1 MPRRA
6 ATPKTVGTP
15 NKAATSKAAGTAE
28 AAGTTKATG
37 TAKAPRA
44 RQRAGARIK
53 AVKGEITSLEGIAAL
68 SLDALSSVAY
78 GPEAM
83 LVVLATAGAGALAK
97 IEPITL
103 VIVVLLVILVLS
115 YRQVIEAY
123 PDGGGCYAVSKANLG
138 PRASHLAGA
147 SLIVDYTLTVAVSIA
162 AGVAALVS
170 AFPSLAPH
178 SLLISLAVLGLL
190 TAVNLRGIAASAKA
204 FLLPTAIFVLGIYV
218 VIVSGVVRSHAAAD
232 AGFHPAIIP
241 KAAATVGILLLLKAF
256 AAGCSALTGVEAI
269 ANDVPVFREPRAQRA
284 MRTEVMLGGLLGTM
298 LLGLAFLTVRF
309 HIAPSSNQTVLSQI
323 TAASVGRGPIYYVVD
338 LATTLILALAANTSF
353 GGFPVL
359 VSLLARDNLVPH
371 VFGLRGDRPV
381 FRYGVVILAV
391 FAGVLLVAV
400 GANTESLIPLYAIG
414 VFTGFTLSQG
424 GLVKHWWKQRP
435 PRWWSRAGLNGTGAV
450 MTGVATVIFL
460 VTKFTS
466 GAWVVV
472 IAIPA
477 LILLFSRIERYY
489 NHVAS
494 ALGLGKMPGR
504 PRGGKGIVI
513 VPVAKLSRM
522 TEFALETALSLSDE
536 VVAVSVQFDREMAAD
551 LKAAWER
558 WNPGVELDIVHSP
571 NRSFTEPILEYLERP
586 KIRECHQVLVL
597 IPELEPSKWRHRVL
611 QNQRDIIL
619 ANVLRRRTEVIVA
632 RLPFRLSG
640 D

>member
-1 MPRRA
+1 MPRKSA
-6 ATPKTVGTP
+6 GTPKPAGTPKTAAVAKKAGTP
-15 NKAATSKAAGTAE
+15 QKGADTGQKAA
-28 AAGTTKATG
+28 
-37 TAKAPRA
+37 
-44 RQRAGARIK
+44 
-53 AVKGEITSLEGIAAL
+53 KGEISSVEGIAAL

-103 VIVVLLVILVLS
+103 VIVLLLVILVLS

-123 PDGGGCYAVSKANLG
+123 PDGGGSYAVSKANLG
-138 PRASHLAGA
+138 QRASQLAGA
-147 SLIVDYTLTVAVSIA
+147 SLVVDYTLTVAVSIA

-178 SLLISLAVLGLL
+178 SLLISLAVLGFLA
-190 TAVNLRGIAASAKA
+190 AVNLRGIAASAKV
-204 FLLPTAIFVLGIYV
+204 FLLPTAVFVLGIYL
-218 VIVSGVVRSHAAAD
+218 VIVSGVVRSHAAAN
-232 AGFHPAIIP
+232 AGIHLAIIP
-241 KAAATVGILLLLKAF
+241 KAAATVGVLMLLKAF

-284 MRTEVMLGGLLGTM
+284 MRTEVILGGLLGTM

-309 HIAPSSNQTVLSQI
+309 HIAPSSGQTVLSQI
-323 TAASVGRGPIYYVVD
+323 TAASVGRGPVYYVVD
-338 LATTLILALAANTSF
+338 LATTVILALAANTSF

-359 VSLLARDNLVPH
+359 VSLLARDNMVPH

-381 FRYGVVILAV
+381 FRYGVAILAAL
-391 FAGVLLVAV
+391 AGVLLVAV

-414 VFTGFTLSQG
+414 VFTGFTLSQA
-424 GLVKHWWKQRP
+424 GLVKHWWRERP
-435 PRWWSRAGLNGTGAV
+435 ARWWARAGLNGTGAV
-450 MTGVATVIFL
+450 MTAAATAIFL
-460 VTKFTS
+460 LTKFTS

-472 IAIPA
+472 IAVPL
-477 LILLFSRIERYY
+477 LILLFSRIDRYY
-489 NHVAS
+489 RRVGA
-494 ALGLGKMPGR
+494 ALGLGKVPGR

-513 VPVAKLSRM
+513 IPVAHLSRM
-522 TEFALETALSLSDE
+522 TEFALDTALAFGDD
-536 VVAVSVQFDREMAAD
+536 VIAVSIQFDKAKAAD
-551 LKAAWER
+551 LKAEWER
-558 WNPGVELDIVHSP
+558 WGPGVELDIVHSP
-571 NRSFTEPILEYLERP
+571 NRSITTPILEYLERP

-597 IPELEPSKWRHRVL
+597 IPEVEPSKWRHRLL
-611 QNQRDIIL
+611 QNQRDVIL
-619 ANVLRRRTEVIVA
+619 ANVLRRRTDVIVA

>member
-1 MPRRA
+1 MRRNTA
-6 ATPKTVGTP
+6 DTRKTASTREETGDDK
-15 NKAATSKAAGTAE
+15 NAG
-28 AAGTTKATG
+28 
-37 TAKAPRA
+37 
-44 RQRAGARIK
+44 
-53 AVKGEITSLEGIAAL
+53 KGEISSFEGIAAL

-147 SLIVDYTLTVAVSIA
+147 SLVVDYTLTVAVSVA

-178 SLLISLAVLGLL
+178 SLLISLAVLGML
-190 TAVNLRGIAASAKA
+190 TAVNMRGIAASAKA
-204 FLLPTAIFVLGIYV
+204 FLLPTAVFVLGIYV
-218 VIVSGVVRSHAAAD
+218 VIVSGMLRSHPAAN
-232 AGFHPAIIP
+232 AGIHPAVIP
-241 KAAATVGILLLLKAF
+241 KVAATVGVLLLLKAF

-269 ANDVPVFREPRAQRA
+269 ANDVPVFREPRAKRA
-284 MRTEVMLGGLLGTM
+284 MRTEVILGALLGTM

-309 HIAPSSNQTVLSQI
+309 HIAPSSRQTVLSQI
-323 TAASVGRGPIYYVVD
+323 TAASVGRSPIYYVVD
-338 LATTLILALAANTSF
+338 LATTVILALAANTSF

-359 VSLLARDNLVPH
+359 TSLLARDNLLPH
-371 VFGLRGDRPV
+371 VLGLRGDRPV
-381 FRYGVVILAV
+381 FRYGVAILAAL
-391 FAGVLLVAV
+391 AGVLLVAV

-424 GLVKHWWKQRP
+424 GLVKHWWQQRP
-435 PRWWSRAGLNGTGAV
+435 ARWWARAGLNGTGAA
-450 MTGVATVIFL
+450 MTAVATVIFL
-460 VTKFTS
+460 VSKFTS

-477 LILLFSRIERYY
+477 LMLLFARIERYY
-489 NHVAS
+489 DKVAA
-494 ALGLGKMPGR
+494 ALGLGKIPGR

-513 VPVAKLSRM
+513 VPVAHLSRM
-522 TEFALETALSLSDE
+522 TEFALDTALALSDE
-536 VVAVSVQFDREMAAD
+536 VVAVSIQFDREKAAA
-551 LKAAWER
+551 LKADWER
-558 WNPGVELDIVHSP
+558 WDPGVELDIVHSP
-571 NRSFTEPILEYLERP
+571 NRSITTPILEYLERP
-586 KIRECHQVLVL
+586 KIRQCHQVLVL
-597 IPELEPSKWRHRVL
+597 IPEIEPSKWRHRVL
-611 QNQRDIIL
+611 QNQRDVIL
-619 ANVLRRRTEVIVA
+619 ANVLRRRTDVIVA

>member
-1 MPRRA
+1 
-6 ATPKTVGTP
+6 
-15 NKAATSKAAGTAE
+15 
-28 AAGTTKATG
+28 
-37 TAKAPRA
+37 
-44 RQRAGARIK
+44 
-53 AVKGEITSLEGIAAL
+53 
-68 SLDALSSVAY
+68 
-78 GPEAM
+78 M

-103 VIVVLLVILVLS
+103 VIVALLVILVLS

-123 PDGGGCYAVSKANLG
+123 PDGGGSYAVSKANLG
-138 PRASHLAGA
+138 AGASHLAGA
-147 SLIVDYTLTVAVSIA
+147 SLVVDYTLTVSVSIA

-178 SLLISLAVLGLL
+178 SLLISLGVLAFLA
-190 TAVNLRGIAASAKA
+190 AVNMRGIAASAKV
-204 FLLPTAIFVLGIYV
+204 FLLPTAVFVLGIYT
-218 VIVSGVVRSHAAAD
+218 VIVSGTVRAHAAAN
-232 AGFHPAIIP
+232 AGIHPAIIP
-241 KAAATVGILLLLKAF
+241 KAAATVGILMLLKAF

-298 LLGLAFLTVRF
+298 LLGLAYLTVRF
-309 HIAPSSNQTVLSQI
+309 HVAPSAHQTVLSQI
-323 TAASVGRGPIYYVVD
+323 TAASVGRGPVYYVID
-338 LATTLILALAANTSF
+338 LTTTVILALAANTSF

-381 FRYGVVILAV
+381 FRYGVAILAV

-400 GANTESLIPLYAIG
+400 GANTNSLIPLYAIG

-424 GLVKHWWKQRP
+424 GLVKHWWRERP
-435 PRWWSRAGLNGTGAV
+435 ARWWTRAGLNGTGAV

-477 LILLFSRIERYY
+477 LMLLFSRIQRYY
-489 NHVAS
+489 NHVGT
-494 ALGLGKMPGR
+494 ALGLGKIPGR

-513 VPVAKLSRM
+513 VPVAHLSRM
-522 TEFALETALSLSDE
+522 TEFALSAALSLSDE
-536 VVAVSVQFDREMAAD
+536 VVAVSIQFDKEKAAA
-551 LKAAWER
+551 LKADWER
-558 WNPGVELDIVHSP
+558 WDPGVELDIVHSP
-571 NRSFTEPILEYLERP
+571 NRSITVPILEYLERP
-586 KIRECHQVLVL
+586 KIRQCHQVLVL
-597 IPELEPSKWRHRVL
+597 IPEVEPSKWRHRVL
-611 QNQRDIIL
+611 QNQRDVIL
-619 ANVLRRRTEVIVA
+619 ANVLKRQTDVIVA

>member
-1 MPRRA
+1 MPRKIPG
-6 ATPKTVGTP
+6 TPKTAGTR
-15 NKAATSKAAGTAE
+15 KTAATSKTAGTRKAAGTGQK
-28 AAGTTKATG
+28 AG
-37 TAKAPRA
+37 
-44 RQRAGARIK
+44 
-53 AVKGEITSLEGIAAL
+53 KGEISSVEGIAAL
-68 SLDALSSVAY
+68 SLDAISSVAY

-103 VIVVLLVILVLS
+103 VIVLLLVILVLS

-123 PDGGGCYAVSKANLG
+123 PDGGGSYAVSKANLG
-138 PRASHLAGA
+138 AGASRLAGA
-147 SLIVDYTLTVAVSIA
+147 SLIVDYTLPVAVSIA

-178 SLLISLAVLGLL
+178 ALLISLGVLGFL
-190 TAVNLRGIAASAKA
+190 TAVNLRGIAASAKT
-204 FLLPTAIFVLGIYV
+204 FLLPTAVFVFGVYI
-218 VIVSGVVRSHAAAD
+218 VIVAGIVRSHAAAN
-232 AGFHPAIIP
+232 AGIHPAIIP
-241 KAAATVGILLLLKAF
+241 KAAATVGVLMLLKAF

-269 ANDVPVFREPRAQRA
+269 ANDVPAFREPRAQRA

-298 LLGLAFLTVRF
+298 LLGLAYLTVRF
-309 HIAPSSNQTVLSQI
+309 HVAPSSHQTVLSQI
-323 TAASVGRGPIYYVVD
+323 TAASVGRGPVYYVID
-338 LATTLILALAANTSF
+338 LATTVILALAANTSF

-359 VSLLARDNLVPH
+359 VSLLARDNRVPH

-381 FRYGVVILAV
+381 YRYGVVILAV

-424 GLVKHWWKQRP
+424 GLVKHWWRERP
-435 PRWWSRAGLNGTGAV
+435 PRWWTRAGLNGTGAV
-450 MTGVATVIFL
+450 MTGAATVIFL

-477 LILLFSRIERYY
+477 LMLLFTRIERYY
-489 NHVAS
+489 NHVAT
-494 ALGLGKMPGR
+494 ALSLGKIPGR

-513 VPVAKLSRM
+513 VPVAHLSRM
-522 TEFALETALSLSDE
+522 TEFALNAALSLSDE
-536 VVAVSVQFDREMAAD
+536 VVAVSIQFDKEKAAA
-551 LKAAWER
+551 LKADWER
-558 WNPGVELDIVHSP
+558 WAPGVELDIVHSP
-571 NRSFTEPILEYLERP
+571 NRSITTPILEYLERP

-597 IPELEPSKWRHRVL
+597 IPEVEPSKWRHRVL
-611 QNQRDIIL
+611 QNQRDVIL
-619 ANVLRRRTEVIVA
+619 ANVLRQQTDVIVA

>member
-1 MPRRA
+1 MPSNEAVKKDA
-6 ATPKTVGTP
+6 A
-15 NKAATSKAAGTAE
+15 
-28 AAGTTKATG
+28 
-37 TAKAPRA
+37 
-44 RQRAGARIK
+44 
-53 AVKGEITSLEGIAAL
+53 KGEISSIEGIAAL

-83 LVVLATAGAGALAK
+83 LVVLATAGAGALSK

-103 VIVVLLVILVLS
+103 VIVLLLVILVLS

-138 PRASHLAGA
+138 ARASHLAGA
-147 SLIVDYTLTVAVSIA
+147 SLVVDYTLTVAVSIA

-178 SLLISLAVLGLL
+178 SLLISLAVLGFLA
-190 TAVNLRGIAASAKA
+190 AVNLRGIAASAKA
-204 FLLPTAIFVLGIYV
+204 FLLPTAVFILGIYA
-218 VIVSGVVRSHAAAD
+218 VIVSGIARAHPAANAGIHA
-232 AGFHPAIIP
+232 AIIP
-241 KAAATVGILLLLKAF
+241 KAAATVGVLLLLKAF

-269 ANDVPVFREPRAQRA
+269 ANDVPVFREPRAKRA
-284 MRTEVMLGGLLGTM
+284 MRTEVILGGLLGTM

-309 HIAPSSNQTVLSQI
+309 HIAPSSSQTVLSQI
-323 TAASVGRGPIYYVVD
+323 TGASVGRGPIYYVVD
-338 LATTLILALAANTSF
+338 LTTTVILALAANTSF

-359 VSLLARDNLVPH
+359 ASLLARDNLVPH
-371 VFGLRGDRPV
+371 VLGLRGDRPV

-391 FAGVLLVAV
+391 LAGLLLVAV

-424 GLVKHWWKQRP
+424 GLVKHWWQQRSN
-435 PRWWSRAGLNGTGAV
+435 RWWARSVLNGTGAA

-466 GAWVVV
+466 GAWVVA

-477 LILLFSRIERYY
+477 LILLFARIERYY
-489 NHVAS
+489 RKVATE
-494 ALGLGKMPGR
+494 LGLGTLPGR

-513 VPVAKLSRM
+513 VPVAQLSRM
-522 TEFALETALSLSDE
+522 TEFALDTALSLCNE
-536 VVAVSVQFDREMAAD
+536 VIAVSIQFDDA
-551 LKAAWER
+551 KAAALRADWER
-558 WNPGVELDIVHSP
+558 WAPGVELDIVRSR
-571 NRSFTEPILEYLERP
+571 NRSIATPMLEYLARP
-586 KIRECHQVLVL
+586 KIRQCQQVLVL
-597 IPELEPSKWRHRVL
+597 IPEVEPRKWRHRLL
-611 QNQRDIIL
+611 QNQRDVIL
-619 ANVLRRRTEVIVA
+619 ANVLRRQTDCIVA
-632 RLPFRLSG
+632 RLPFHLSG

>member
-1 MPRRA
+1 
-6 ATPKTVGTP
+6 
-15 NKAATSKAAGTAE
+15 
-28 AAGTTKATG
+28 
-37 TAKAPRA
+37 
-44 RQRAGARIK
+44 
-53 AVKGEITSLEGIAAL
+53 
-68 SLDALSSVAY
+68 
-78 GPEAM
+78 M

-103 VIVVLLVILVLS
+103 VIVLLLVILVLS

-123 PDGGGCYAVSKANLG
+123 PDGGGSYAVSKANLG
-138 PRASHLAGA
+138 AGASHLAGA

-178 SLLISLAVLGLL
+178 NLLISVAVLAFL
-190 TAVNLRGIAASAKA
+190 TAVNMRGIAASAKV
-204 FLLPTAIFVLGIYV
+204 FLLPTAVFVFGIYT
-218 VIVSGVVRSHAAAD
+218 VIVSGTVRAHAAAN
-232 AGFHPAIIP
+232 ASFHPAIIP
-241 KAAATVGILLLLKAF
+241 KAAATVGVLMLLKAF

-298 LLGLAFLTVRF
+298 LLGLAYLTVRF
-309 HIAPSSNQTVLSQI
+309 HIAPSSHQTVLSQI
-323 TAASVGRGPIYYVVD
+323 TAASVGRGPVYYVID
-338 LATTLILALAANTSF
+338 LATTVILALAANTSF

-381 FRYGVVILAV
+381 FRYGVAILAV

-400 GANTESLIPLYAIG
+400 GANTNALIPLYAIG

-424 GLVKHWWKQRP
+424 GLVKHWWRERP
-435 PRWWSRAGLNGTGAV
+435 AGWWTRAGLNGTGAV

-489 NHVAS
+489 NHVAT
-494 ALGLGKMPGR
+494 ALGFGKVPRR
-504 PRGGKGIVI
+504 PQGGKGIVI
-513 VPVAKLSRM
+513 VPVAHLSRM
-522 TEFALETALSLSDE
+522 TEFALEAALALSDE
-536 VVAVSVQFDREMAAD
+536 VVAVSIQFDKDRAAE
-551 LKAAWER
+551 LKAEWER
-558 WNPGVELDIVHSP
+558 WDPGVELDIVHSP
-571 NRSFTEPILEYLERP
+571 NRSIATPILEYLERP
-586 KIRECHQVLVL
+586 KIRQCHQVLVL
-597 IPELEPSKWRHRVL
+597 IPEVEPSKWRHRLL
-611 QNQRDIIL
+611 QNQRDVIL
-619 ANVLRRRTEVIVA
+619 ANVLRRETDVIVA

>member
-1 MPRRA
+1 MPRKIPG
-6 ATPKTVGTP
+6 TPKTAGTR
-15 NKAATSKAAGTAE
+15 KTAATSKTAGTRKAAGTGQK
-28 AAGTTKATG
+28 AG
-37 TAKAPRA
+37 
-44 RQRAGARIK
+44 
-53 AVKGEITSLEGIAAL
+53 KGEISSVEGIAAL
-68 SLDALSSVAY
+68 SLDAISSVAY

-103 VIVVLLVILVLS
+103 VIVLLLVILVLS

-123 PDGGGCYAVSKANLG
+123 PDGGGSYAVSKANLG
-138 PRASHLAGA
+138 AGASRLAGA

-178 SLLISLAVLGLL
+178 TLLISLGVLGFL
-190 TAVNLRGIAASAKA
+190 TAVNLRGIAASAKT
-204 FLLPTAIFVLGIYV
+204 FLLPTAVFVFGVYI
-218 VIVSGVVRSHAAAD
+218 VIVAGIVRSHAAAN
-232 AGFHPAIIP
+232 AGIHPAIIP
-241 KAAATVGILLLLKAF
+241 KAAATVGVLMLLKAF

-269 ANDVPVFREPRAQRA
+269 ANDVPAFREPRAQRA
-284 MRTEVMLGGLLGTM
+284 MRTEVMLGGLLGAM
-298 LLGLAFLTVRF
+298 LLGLAYLTVRF
-309 HIAPSSNQTVLSQI
+309 HVAPSSHQTVLSQI
-323 TAASVGRGPIYYVVD
+323 TAASVGRGPVYYVID
-338 LATTLILALAANTSF
+338 LATTVILALAANTSF

-381 FRYGVVILAV
+381 YRYGVVILAV

-424 GLVKHWWKQRP
+424 GLVKHWWRERP
-435 PRWWSRAGLNGTGAV
+435 PRWWTRAGLNGTGAV
-450 MTGVATVIFL
+450 MTGAATVIFL

-477 LILLFSRIERYY
+477 LILLFTRIERYY
-489 NHVAS
+489 NHVAT
-494 ALGLGKMPGR
+494 ALSLGKIPGR

-513 VPVAKLSRM
+513 VPVAHLSRM
-522 TEFALETALSLSDE
+522 TEFALNAALSLSDE
-536 VVAVSVQFDREMAAD
+536 VVAVSIQFDKEKAAA
-551 LKAAWER
+551 LKADWER
-558 WNPGVELDIVHSP
+558 WAPGVELDIVHSP
-571 NRSFTEPILEYLERP
+571 NRSITTPILEYLERP

-597 IPELEPSKWRHRVL
+597 IPEVEPSKWRHRVL
-611 QNQRDIIL
+611 QNQRDVIL
-619 ANVLRRRTEVIVA
+619 ANVLRQQTDVIVA

>member
-1 MPRRA
+1 
-6 ATPKTVGTP
+6 
-15 NKAATSKAAGTAE
+15 
-28 AAGTTKATG
+28 
-37 TAKAPRA
+37 
-44 RQRAGARIK
+44 
-53 AVKGEITSLEGIAAL
+53 
-68 SLDALSSVAY
+68 
-78 GPEAM
+78 M

-103 VIVVLLVILVLS
+103 VIVLLLVILVLS

-123 PDGGGCYAVSKANLG
+123 PDGGGSYAVSKANLG
-138 PRASHLAGA
+138 AGASRLAGA

-178 SLLISLAVLGLL
+178 NLLISVAVLAFL
-190 TAVNLRGIAASAKA
+190 TAVNMRGIAASAKV
-204 FLLPTAIFVLGIYV
+204 FLLPTAVFVFGIYT
-218 VIVSGVVRSHAAAD
+218 VIVSGTVRAHAAAN

-241 KAAATVGILLLLKAF
+241 KAAATVGVLMLLKAF

-298 LLGLAFLTVRF
+298 LLGLAYLTVRF
-309 HIAPSSNQTVLSQI
+309 HIAPSSHQTVLSQI
-323 TAASVGRGPIYYVVD
+323 TAASVGRGPVYYVID
-338 LATTLILALAANTSF
+338 LATTVILALAANTSF

-381 FRYGVVILAV
+381 FRYGVAILAV

-400 GANTESLIPLYAIG
+400 GANTNALIPLYAIG

-424 GLVKHWWKQRP
+424 GLVKHWWRERP
-435 PRWWSRAGLNGTGAV
+435 AGWWTRAGLNGTGAV

-489 NHVAS
+489 NHVAT
-494 ALGLGKMPGR
+494 ALGFGKVPRR
-504 PRGGKGIVI
+504 PQGGKGIVI
-513 VPVAKLSRM
+513 VPVAHLSRM
-522 TEFALETALSLSDE
+522 TEFALEAALALSDE
-536 VVAVSVQFDREMAAD
+536 VVAVSIQFDKDRAAE
-551 LKAAWER
+551 LKAEWER
-558 WNPGVELDIVHSP
+558 WDPGVELDIVHSP
-571 NRSFTEPILEYLERP
+571 NRSIATPILEYLERP
-586 KIRECHQVLVL
+586 KIRQCHQVLVL
-597 IPELEPSKWRHRVL
+597 IPEVEPSKWRHRLL
-611 QNQRDIIL
+611 QNQRDVIL
-619 ANVLRRRTEVIVA
+619 ANVLRRETDVIVA

>member
-1 MPRRA
+1 MPRN
-6 ATPKTVGTP
+6 T
-15 NKAATSKAAGTAE
+15 AGTRKTASTRKE
-28 AAGTTKATG
+28 NAGGKKAG
-37 TAKAPRA
+37 
-44 RQRAGARIK
+44 
-53 AVKGEITSLEGIAAL
+53 KGEISSFEGIAAL

-97 IEPITL
+97 IEPVTL

-147 SLIVDYTLTVAVSIA
+147 SLVVDYTLTVAVSIA

-178 SLLISLAVLGLL
+178 SLLISMAVLGLL

-204 FLLPTAIFVLGIYV
+204 FLLPTAVFVLGIYV
-218 VIVSGVVRSHAAAD
+218 VIVSGMLRSHPAAN
-232 AGFHPAIIP
+232 AGIHPAVIP
-241 KAAATVGILLLLKAF
+241 KVAATVGVLLLLKAF
-256 AAGCSALTGVEAI
+256 AAGCSALTGIEAI
-269 ANDVPVFREPRAQRA
+269 ANDVPVFREPRAKRA
-284 MRTEVMLGGLLGTM
+284 MRTEVILGGLLGTM

-309 HIAPSSNQTVLSQI
+309 HIAPSSRQTVLSQI
-323 TAASVGRGPIYYVVD
+323 TAASVGRSPIYYVVD
-338 LATTLILALAANTSF
+338 LATTVILALAANTSF

-359 VSLLARDNLVPH
+359 ASLLARDNLLPH

-391 FAGVLLVAV
+391 LAGVLLVAV

-424 GLVKHWWKQRP
+424 GLVKHWWQERP
-435 PRWWSRAGLNGTGAV
+435 NRWWARAGLNGTGAA
-450 MTGVATVIFL
+450 MTAVATVIFL
-460 VTKFTS
+460 ISKFTS

-477 LILLFSRIERYY
+477 LILLFARIERYY
-489 NHVAS
+489 RKA
-494 ALGLGKMPGR
+494 AAELGLGTIPRR

-513 VPVAKLSRM
+513 VPVAHLSRM
-522 TEFALETALSLSDE
+522 TEFALDAALSLSEE
-536 VVAVSVQFDREMAAD
+536 VIAVSIQFDDANAAA
-551 LKAAWER
+551 LKADWER
-558 WNPGVELDIVHSP
+558 WDPGVELVIVHSP
-571 NRSFTEPILEYLERP
+571 NRSITTPMLEYLARP
-586 KIRECHQVLVL
+586 KIRECQQVLVL
-597 IPELEPSKWRHRVL
+597 IPEVEPSKWQHRVL

-619 ANVLRRRTEVIVA
+619 ANVLRRRTDVIVA

>member
-1 MPRRA
+1 MRRN
-6 ATPKTVGTP
+6 T
-15 NKAATSKAAGTAE
+15 AGTRKTASARE
-28 AAGTTKATG
+28 ETGDDKNAG
-37 TAKAPRA
+37 
-44 RQRAGARIK
+44 
-53 AVKGEITSLEGIAAL
+53 KGEISSFEGIAAL

-147 SLIVDYTLTVAVSIA
+147 SLVVDYTLTVAVSIA

-190 TAVNLRGIAASAKA
+190 TAVNMRGIAASAKA
-204 FLLPTAIFVLGIYV
+204 FLLPTAVFVLGIYV
-218 VIVSGVVRSHAAAD
+218 VIVSGILRSHPAAH
-232 AGFHPAIIP
+232 AGIHPAVIP
-241 KAAATVGILLLLKAF
+241 KLAATVGVLLLLKAF

-269 ANDVPVFREPRAQRA
+269 ANDVPVFREPRAKRA
-284 MRTEVMLGGLLGTM
+284 MRTEVILGALLGTM

-309 HIAPSSNQTVLSQI
+309 HIAPSSRQTVLSQI
-323 TAASVGRGPIYYVVD
+323 TAASVGRSPIYYVVD
-338 LATTLILALAANTSF
+338 LATTVILALAANTSF

-359 VSLLARDNLVPH
+359 TSLLARDNLLPH

-381 FRYGVVILAV
+381 FRYGVAILAAL
-391 FAGVLLVAV
+391 AGVLLVAV

-424 GLVKHWWKQRP
+424 GLVKHWWQQRP
-435 PRWWSRAGLNGTGAV
+435 ARWWARAGLNGTGAV
-450 MTGVATVIFL
+450 MTAVATAIFL
-460 VTKFTS
+460 VSKFTS

-477 LILLFSRIERYY
+477 LMVLFARIGRYY
-489 NHVAS
+489 DKVAT
-494 ALGLGKMPGR
+494 ALGLGKIPGR

-513 VPVAKLSRM
+513 VPVAHLSRM
-522 TEFALETALSLSDE
+522 TEFALDTALALSDE
-536 VVAVSVQFDREMAAD
+536 VVAVSIQFDREKAAA
-551 LKAAWER
+551 LKADWER
-558 WNPGVELDIVHSP
+558 WDPGVELDIVHSP
-571 NRSFTEPILEYLERP
+571 NRSITTPILEYLERP
-586 KIRECHQVLVL
+586 KIRQCHQVLVL
-597 IPELEPSKWRHRVL
+597 IPEIEPSKWRHRVL
-611 QNQRDIIL
+611 QNQRDVIL
-619 ANVLRRRTEVIVA
+619 ANVLRRRTDVIVA

>member
-1 MPRRA
+1 MPRKIA
-6 ATPKTVGTP
+6 GTP
-15 NKAATSKAAGTAE
+15 RTAGARKTGGTPRAAGTPK
-28 AAGTTKATG
+28 AAR
-37 TAKAPRA
+37 P
-44 RQRAGARIK
+44 RQRAGARLK
-53 AVKGEITSLEGIAAL
+53 AVKGEITSFEGIAAL

-123 PDGGGCYAVSKANLG
+123 PDGGGSYAVSKANLG
-138 PRASHLAGA
+138 AGASHLAGA
-147 SLIVDYTLTVAVSIA
+147 SLVVDYTLTVSVSIA

-178 SLLISLAVLGLL
+178 SLLISLGVLAFLA
-190 TAVNLRGIAASAKA
+190 AVNMRGIAASAKV
-204 FLLPTAIFVLGIYV
+204 FLLPTAVFVLGIYT
-218 VIVSGVVRSHAAAD
+218 VIVSGTVRAHAAAN
-232 AGFHPAIIP
+232 AGIHPAIIP
-241 KAAATVGILLLLKAF
+241 KAAATVGILMLLKAF

-269 ANDVPVFREPRAQRA
+269 ANDVPVFREPRARRA

-298 LLGLAFLTVRF
+298 LLGLAYLTVRF
-309 HIAPSSNQTVLSQI
+309 HVAPSAHQTVLSQI
-323 TAASVGRGPIYYVVD
+323 TAASVGRGPVYYVID
-338 LATTLILALAANTSF
+338 LATTVILALAANTSF

-381 FRYGVVILAV
+381 FRYGVAILAV

-400 GANTESLIPLYAIG
+400 GANTNSLIPLYAIG

-424 GLVKHWWKQRP
+424 GLVKHWWRERP
-435 PRWWSRAGLNGTGAV
+435 ARWWTRALLNGTGAV
-450 MTGVATVIFL
+450 MTGVATAIFL

-477 LILLFSRIERYY
+477 LMLLFSRIQRYY
-489 NHVAS
+489 NHVGT
-494 ALGLGKMPGR
+494 ALGLGKIPGR

-513 VPVAKLSRM
+513 VPVAHLSRM
-522 TEFALETALSLSDE
+522 TEFALNAALSLSDE
-536 VVAVSVQFDREMAAD
+536 VVAVSIQFDTEKAAA
-551 LKAAWER
+551 LKADWER
-558 WNPGVELDIVHSP
+558 WDPGVELDIVHSP
-571 NRSFTEPILEYLERP
+571 NRSITVPILEYLERP
-586 KIRECHQVLVL
+586 KIRQCHQVLVL
-597 IPELEPSKWRHRVL
+597 IPEVEPSKWRHRVL
-611 QNQRDIIL
+611 QNQRDVIL
-619 ANVLRRRTEVIVA
+619 ANVLKRQTDVIVA

>member
-1 MPRRA
+1 MRRKVA
-6 ATPKTVGTP
+6 GTPK
-15 NKAATSKAAGTAE
+15 AAGARKPGRTSKAAGAS
-28 AAGTTKATG
+28 TTTNPG
-37 TAKAPRA
+37 TAGPGQKA
-44 RQRAGARIK
+44 G
-53 AVKGEITSLEGIAAL
+53 KGEISSIEGIAAL
-68 SLDALSSVAY
+68 AMDALSSVAY

-123 PDGGGCYAVSKANLG
+123 PDGGGSYAVSKANLG
-138 PRASHLAGA
+138 AGASHLAGA
-147 SLIVDYTLTVAVSIA
+147 SLVVDYILTVAVSIA

-178 SLLISLAVLGLL
+178 TLVISLGVLGLL
-190 TAVNLRGIAASAKA
+190 TALNLRGIAASAKA
-204 FLLPTAIFVLGIYV
+204 FLLPTAVFVFGIYI
-218 VIVSGVVRSHAAAD
+218 VIVAGIFRSHAAAN
-232 AGFHPAIIP
+232 AGIHPAIIP
-241 KAAATVGILLLLKAF
+241 KAAATVGILMLLKAF

-269 ANDVPVFREPRAQRA
+269 ANDVPAFREPRAQRA

-298 LLGLAFLTVRF
+298 LLGLAYLTVRF
-309 HIAPSSNQTVLSQI
+309 HIAPSSQQTVLSQI

-391 FAGVLLVAV
+391 FAGVLLAAV

-414 VFTGFTLSQG
+414 VFTGFTLSQA
-424 GLVKHWWKQRP
+424 GLVKHWWEQRP
-435 PRWWSRAGLNGTGAV
+435 PRWWTRAGLNGTGAA
-450 MTGVATVIFL
+450 MTGVATAIFL

-477 LILLFSRIERYY
+477 LIVLFSRIARYY
-489 NHVAS
+489 DHVS
-494 ALGLGKMPGR
+494 RALGLGKIPGH

-513 VPVAKLSRM
+513 VPVAHLSRM
-522 TEFALETALSLSDE
+522 TQFALDAALALSDE
-536 VVAVSVQFDREMAAD
+536 VVAVSIQFDKQKAAA
-551 LKAAWER
+551 LKADWER
-558 WNPGVELDIVHSP
+558 WAPGVELDIVHSP
-571 NRSFTEPILEYLERP
+571 DRSISEPMLEYLERP
-586 KIRECHQVLVL
+586 KIRACHQVLVL
-597 IPELEPSKWRHRVL
+597 IPEVEPSKWRHRVL

-619 ANVLRRRTEVIVA
+619 ANVLRRRTDVIVA

>member
-1 MPRRA
+1 
-6 ATPKTVGTP
+6 
-15 NKAATSKAAGTAE
+15 
-28 AAGTTKATG
+28 
-37 TAKAPRA
+37 
-44 RQRAGARIK
+44 
-53 AVKGEITSLEGIAAL
+53 
-68 SLDALSSVAY
+68 
-78 GPEAM
+78 M

-103 VIVVLLVILVLS
+103 VIVLLLVILVLS

-123 PDGGGCYAVSKANLG
+123 PDGGGSYAVSKANLG
-138 PRASHLAGA
+138 AGASHLAGA

-178 SLLISLAVLGLL
+178 NLLISVAVLAFL
-190 TAVNLRGIAASAKA
+190 TAVNMRGIAASAKV
-204 FLLPTAIFVLGIYV
+204 FLLPTAVFVFGIYT
-218 VIVSGVVRSHAAAD
+218 VIVSGTVRAHAAAN

-241 KAAATVGILLLLKAF
+241 KAAATVGVLMLLKAF

-298 LLGLAFLTVRF
+298 LLGLAYLTVRF
-309 HIAPSSNQTVLSQI
+309 HIAPSSHQTVLSQI
-323 TAASVGRGPIYYVVD
+323 TAASVGRGPVYYVID
-338 LATTLILALAANTSF
+338 LATTVILALAANTSF

-381 FRYGVVILAV
+381 FRYGVAILAV

-400 GANTESLIPLYAIG
+400 GANTNALIPLYAIG

-424 GLVKHWWKQRP
+424 GLVKHWWRERP
-435 PRWWSRAGLNGTGAV
+435 AGWWTRAGLNGTGAV

-489 NHVAS
+489 NHVAT
-494 ALGLGKMPGR
+494 ALGFGKVPRR
-504 PRGGKGIVI
+504 PQGGKGIVI
-513 VPVAKLSRM
+513 VPVAHLSRM
-522 TEFALETALSLSDE
+522 TEFALEAALALSDE
-536 VVAVSVQFDREMAAD
+536 VVAVSIQFDKDRAAE
-551 LKAAWER
+551 LKAEWER
-558 WNPGVELDIVHSP
+558 WDPGVELDIVHSP
-571 NRSFTEPILEYLERP
+571 NRSIATPILEYLERP
-586 KIRECHQVLVL
+586 KIRQCHQVLVL
-597 IPELEPSKWRHRVL
+597 IPEVEPSKWRHRLL
-611 QNQRDIIL
+611 QNQRDVIL
-619 ANVLRRRTEVIVA
+619 ANVLRRETDVIVA

>member
-204 FLLPTAIFVLGIYV
+204 FLLPTAIFVLGIYA

-619 ANVLRRRTEVIVA
+619 ANVLRRKTEVIVA